1 LRTLNKPIVVL
12 AVGVVAVVLNVLLYF
27 GLPALLYFTYHGL
40 FVPRLPPLIARPET
54 PPAEHFTAPM
64 PPSKTL
70 LEPKPNPKGERREEG
85 AWAEPV
91 EDGDPYSP
99 TFGEGEFCEVRIA
112 AILMATSYSPLCR
125 STTILTTSS

>member
-85 AWAEPV
+85 TWAEPV